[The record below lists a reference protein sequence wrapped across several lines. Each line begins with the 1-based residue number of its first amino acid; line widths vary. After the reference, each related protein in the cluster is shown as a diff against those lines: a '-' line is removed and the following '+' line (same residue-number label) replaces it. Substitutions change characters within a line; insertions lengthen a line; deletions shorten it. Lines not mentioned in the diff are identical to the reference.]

1 VCICIKYISFNFKIK
16 CLILSCNHIDAS
28 AFTRFNSFE
37 HVAIRERDPTVPEDS
52 QQRRIRNAW
61 RPTSPKVGLYIYS
74 HTLRSNVVTTR
85 SFLIIG
91 RPRVILIRI
100 FEKIPCARAIPEI

>member
-1 VCICIKYISFNFKIK
+1 VHIYIKYILFNFKIR

-28 AFTRFNSFE
+28 AFTRINIFE
-37 HVAIRERDPTVPEDS
+37 HVAIRARDLNVSEDS

-61 RPTSPKVGLYIYS
+61 RPTSIKVGLNIS
-74 HTLRSNVVTTR
+74 HTLCSNVVTAR
-85 SFLIIG
+85 FLLIIG
-91 RPRVILIRI
+91 RPRVILIHI